1 MDGHYSDRF
10 QVLRFDEFVIA
21 PKYIGNNT
29 QINAEFKNKR
39 ATLFTFNNWELQ
51 KSQQTCQMDLI
62 IQGQNYLQD
71 LSFYKKRRAQKLS
84 FRIGPSSDQK
94 CSFMESDQFL
104 QVYSDSFTPTDKKFF
119 NMRCDNFVF
128 WSIMLQLIMTYII
141 QYDFYSELNRFWS
154 SFAQRLGV
162 RTIE

>member
-1 MDGHYSDRF
+1 
-10 QVLRFDEFVIA
+10 
-21 PKYIGNNT
+21 
-29 QINAEFKNKR
+29 
-39 ATLFTFNNWELQ
+39 
-51 KSQQTCQMDLI
+51 MDLR

-71 LSFYKKRRAQKLS
+71 LSIYTKRRAQKLS
-84 FRIGPSSDQK
+84 FRIGPSPDQK

-119 NMRCDNFVF
+119 NMKCDNFVF

-154 SFAQRLGV
+154 SFAQRLGG
-162 RTIE
+162 RTVQ